1 MSEQK
6 QDIERLY
13 DALKRLEAGLGGKRL
28 LSACTG
34 TQEWPES
41 GVYIFFEP
49 GELRKDSAAPRVVRV
64 GANRVSRGSKAT
76 LWNRLRIHRG
86 SVRGNGNHRGSVFR
100 LHVGS
105 AIAMCNPE
113 IPMDSWGKGSS
124 APVKT
129 RKSEEGLEQEVSL
142 YIGAMSVLWIAV
154 EDEAG
159 PESDRSYL
167 EQNLI
172 GLLSANGDS
181 ASSQWLGRFN
191 PKKKIQKS
199 GLWNLNHIDSPY
211 CPDFIDMLDKYVAV
225 TIDNFSKP

>member
-13 DALKRLEAGLGGKRL
+13 DALQRLESGLGGKRL

-41 GVYIFFEP
+41 GVYFFFES
-49 GELRKDSAAPRVVRV
+49 GELRKDSSVPRVVRV
-64 GANRVSRGSKAT
+64 GVNRVSRGSKAT
-76 LWNRLRIHRG
+76 LWNRLRTHRG
-86 SVRGNGNHRGSVFR
+86 SVRGTGNHRGSVFR

-105 AIAMCNPE
+105 AIAMRSPE
-113 IPMDSWGKGSS
+113 ISIDSWGKGSS
-124 APVKT
+124 APTKI
-129 RKSEEGLEQEVSL
+129 RKSEEGLEQEVSCH
-142 YIGAMSVLWIAV
+142 IGAMSVLWVAV

-159 PESDRSYL
+159 PESDRAYL

-172 GLLSANGDS
+172 GLLSSNGDS
-181 ASSQWLGRFN
+181 PSSQWLGRFS
-191 PKKKIQKS
+191 PKKKIQKA
-199 GLWNLNHIDSPY
+199 GLWNLNHIDYPY

-225 TIDNFSKP
+225 TIENFSKP